1 LRVLVYGGWFGS
13 GNLGDEAILQG
24 VNNVLSKR
32 LPEVELTA
40 LSINPEQTY
49 AQTGVKAEKIESP
62 RSFLKNRDRYLDL
75 LKTADI
81 HLLTGGTPFYDYGH
95 LSRIIHFGLPALNNR
110 RVFCFGVGSKPITTL
125 RGREI
130 TRIVLKNTAIIST
143 RDDYSKQI
151 LQPLTGN
158 RGKPITVT
166 GDSALML
173 DPVDV
178 KRIGDQVI
186 FCPRRLIEDHKVLY
200 HQRQDQSSI
209 NRIRHMQAIAADRL
223 IEKGYH
229 VSFMPFHCVPPDD
242 DREEIRI
249 IRNLM
254 HHEADALPRPDNFK
268 AALKTIGGAAL
279 VVGLRLHSI
288 IFASM
293 QGTPFASIDYDIKI
307 RGFMEHMYSR
317 DFLTGTSEGINKL
330 SEIAEKAL
338 EDHEK
343 YSVRLVKRV
352 KALRRIIT
360 YEADRLAKDINQRK
374 DQRNRT
380 WHPLLDRPSQ

>member
-1 LRVLVYGGWFGS
+1 MRILVYGGWFGS

-24 VNNVLSKR
+24 VNKVLSKR
-32 LPEVELTA
+32 LPEAEITA
-40 LSINPEQTY
+40 LSTNPDQTY
-49 AQTGVKAEKIESP
+49 TQTGVKAEKIESP

-75 LKTADI
+75 FKAADV

-143 RDDYSKQI
+143 RDKYSKQI
-151 LQPLTGN
+151 LQQLTGN
-158 RGKPITVT
+158 MSKPITVT

-173 DPVDV
+173 APVSV
-178 KRIGDQVI
+178 QRGSDQVI
-186 FCPRRLIEDHKVLY
+186 FCPRRLVEDHKLLY
-200 HQRQDQSSI
+200 HQKQDTDSI

-223 IEKGYH
+223 TEEGYS
-229 VSFMPFHCVPPDD
+229 VSFMPFHCVSPDD

-254 HHEADALPRPDNFK
+254 RHRADVLPRPENSI

-288 IFASM
+288 IFATM

-307 RGFMEHMYSR
+307 RGFMEHMHAQEY
-317 DFLTGTSEGINKL
+317 LTGTSEGLNKL
-330 SEIAEKAL
+330 NEITEKAL
-338 EDHEK
+338 RDKEK
-343 YSVRLVKRV
+343 YSNRLVNRV
-352 KALRRIIT
+352 KALRRTIND
-360 YEADRLAKDINQRK
+360 EVNRLAKALNQRSNSS
-374 DQRNRT
+374 RRT
-380 WHPLLDRPSQ
+380 